1 MTNSSDIELKRRL
14 RVAIGFTAVVFFA
27 ELGGG
32 YLTNSLALLSDSA
45 HVFMDALALFL
56 TLSALYICELP
67 STENRTYGLHRVEVF
82 AAFLNGLTVFA
93 VAVFI
98 LYRAYLRFLDP
109 PAVESTG
116 MLIVAVFGLLVNL
129 AVARGLHGFAKSDL
143 NVRSAFLHVVGD
155 AAASVGVIAGAI
167 IIHFTGAYIAD
178 PIVSAGIGCVIL
190 WGSLRIILE
199 ASHILL
205 EGVPRSVDLN
215 DVVKDIMS
223 FEGVSGLHSL
233 HIWSICHNVNALSA
247 HVDVSARYAA
257 PSGELLKKIN
267 ERLAERYSIFYTTLQ
282 VECPGCE
289 GRSEGEVLR
298 TMAHRD
304 NRRTPGN

>member
-1 MTNSSDIELKRRL
+1 MTNSSDMELRRRL
-14 RVAIGFTAVVFFA
+14 RLAIGFTVVVFFA
-27 ELGGG
+27 ELVGG
-32 YLTNSLALLSDSA
+32 YLTNSFALLSDSA

-82 AAFLNGLTVFA
+82 VAFLNGLTVFA

-98 LYRAYLRFLDP
+98 LYRAYLRFLNP

-129 AVARGLHGFAKSDL
+129 AVARWLHGFAKSDL

-205 EGVPRSVDLN
+205 EGVPRSIDLN
-215 DVVKDIMS
+215 DVVKDITS
-223 FEGVSGLHSL
+223 FPGVSGLHSL

-247 HVDVSARYAA
+247 HVDVDARYAF
-257 PSGELLKKIN
+257 SRGEILKKIN

-304 NRRTPGN
+304 NRRA

>member
-167 IIHFTGAYIAD
+167 IIHFTGAYIVD

-190 WGSLRIILE
+190 WGSLRIIFE

-215 DVVKDIMS
+215 EVVKDIMS

-289 GRSEGEVLR
+289 GRNGGEVLR
-298 TMAHRD
+298 TMAHSD
-304 NRRTPGN
+304 NRHT

>member
-1 MTNSSDIELKRRL
+1 MTSRVWLMTNSSDIELKRRL

-109 PAVESTG
+109 PEVESTG

-129 AVARGLHGFAKSDL
+129 AVMWRLHGFAKSDL

-155 AAASVGVIAGAI
+155 AAASVGVIAGADRKS
-167 IIHFTGAYIAD
+167 T
-178 PIVSAGIGCVIL
+178 
-190 WGSLRIILE
+190 
-199 ASHILL
+199 
-205 EGVPRSVDLN
+205 
-215 DVVKDIMS
+215 
-223 FEGVSGLHSL
+223 
-233 HIWSICHNVNALSA
+233 
-247 HVDVSARYAA
+247 
-257 PSGELLKKIN
+257 
-267 ERLAERYSIFYTTLQ
+267 RL
-282 VECPGCE
+282 
-289 GRSEGEVLR
+289 
-298 TMAHRD
+298 
-304 NRRTPGN
+304 

>member
-14 RVAIGFTAVVFFA
+14 RLAIGFTAVVFFA

-93 VAVFI
+93 VAIFI
-98 LYRAYLRFLDP
+98 FYKAYLRFLDP
-109 PAVESTG
+109 PEVESTG
-116 MLIVAVFGLLVNL
+116 MLVVAVFGLLVNL
-129 AVARGLHGFAKSDL
+129 AVAWRLHGFAKSDL

-167 IIHFTGAYIAD
+167 IIRLTGAYIVD

-190 WGSLRIILE
+190 WGSLRIIFE

-205 EGVPRSVDLN
+205 EGVPRSVDLSE
-215 DVVKDIMS
+215 VVKDIMS

-257 PSGELLKKIN
+257 PRNELLKKIN

-289 GRSEGEVLR
+289 GRNGGEVLR

-304 NRRTPGN
+304 NRHT

>member
-1 MTNSSDIELKRRL
+1 
-14 RVAIGFTAVVFFA
+14 
-27 ELGGG
+27 
-32 YLTNSLALLSDSA
+32 
-45 HVFMDALALFL
+45 
-56 TLSALYICELP
+56 
-67 STENRTYGLHRVEVF
+67 
-82 AAFLNGLTVFA
+82 
-93 VAVFI
+93 
-98 LYRAYLRFLDP
+98 
-109 PAVESTG
+109 
-116 MLIVAVFGLLVNL
+116 
-129 AVARGLHGFAKSDL
+129 
-143 NVRSAFLHVVGD
+143 LHVVGD

>member
-14 RVAIGFTAVVFFA
+14 RLAIGFTAVVFFA
-27 ELGGG
+27 ELAGG

-93 VAVFI
+93 VAIFI

-109 PAVESTG
+109 PAVESMG

-129 AVARGLHGFAKSDL
+129 MVAWRLHGFAKSDL

-167 IIHFTGAYIAD
+167 IIHFTGAYIVD

-190 WGSLRIILE
+190 WGSLRIIFE

-205 EGVPRSVDLN
+205 EGVPRSVDLS

-247 HVDVSARYAA
+247 HVDVNARYAV
-257 PSGELLKKIN
+257 PRTELLKKIN

-289 GRSEGEVLR
+289 GRNGGEVLR

-304 NRRTPGN
+304 NRHT

>member
-1 MTNSSDIELKRRL
+1 MTNSSDMELKRRL

>member
-1 MTNSSDIELKRRL
+1 M
-14 RVAIGFTAVVFFA
+14 
-27 ELGGG
+27 
-32 YLTNSLALLSDSA
+32 
-45 HVFMDALALFL
+45 
-56 TLSALYICELP
+56 
-67 STENRTYGLHRVEVF
+67 
-82 AAFLNGLTVFA
+82 
-93 VAVFI
+93 
-98 LYRAYLRFLDP
+98 
-109 PAVESTG
+109 
-116 MLIVAVFGLLVNL
+116 
-129 AVARGLHGFAKSDL
+129 
-143 NVRSAFLHVVGD
+143 HVVGD

-167 IIHFTGAYIAD
+167 IIHFTGAYVVD

-190 WGSLRIILE
+190 WGSLRIIFE

-257 PSGELLKKIN
+257 PRNELLKKIN

-289 GRSEGEVLR
+289 GRNEGEVL
-298 TMAHRD
+298 TTIEHRD
-304 NRRTPGN
+304 NRHTPGNQL